1 MLDGVNIPG
10 ANSQTYSAT
19 EGGVYSVTA
28 VSGNCVSTSL
38 GFNIIEI
45 VPIITSAGN
54 EVIICPGGSIDLTSS
69 IADSYQWSLN
79 GVDIPGATSQTYTAT
94 LAGVYAVTTTIG
106 AAGTGIINTNSDFE
120 LGPGTNCGSPTD
132 YFCGNDAGQVFD
144 GIHPIWAVGNQGCV
158 GGVTNYSSAL
168 GAHSGLG
175 YVYFY
180 AGADNV
186 ESVAFPFVGGENVD
200 ICVWYSGPQ
209 GAGASGQNTANS
221 HFSLAVDGVQV
232 GPDVLVP
239 TNTGWTQHCFTVT
252 MTPGNH
258 TFGILSGGA
267 AQYSLW
273 FDDFEIS
280 TANGSCTSTS
290 QDFVLTEPLMDI
302 SSTGGA
308 TTLCNGNTIELNST
322 LADTYQWTLN
332 GVDIPGATDQ
342 VFVASEPGNYSVTTT
357 IGSCVITTS
366 EFVISEA
373 FPQEP
378 VITLSDTTGCI
389 PLIIDLS
396 HDISDVTTQW
406 IVDGVLFS
414 SNQTSQL
421 TINEIGCIDL
431 ELILT
436 STSGCEFSAEILS
449 AICVTPSPIASF
461 TTNPSVISNDQ
472 EAINFINTSEFSDY
486 YFWDF
491 GNGSSSDMENPSQN
505 FNVSDNGYQVVLTAY
520 NNEGCS
526 DTYSISL
533 VSNEV
538 GTVFVPNT
546 FTPDGDEHNQE
557 FAPTTIPG
565 LKLFSYS
572 MKIYNRWGEQV
583 FESNNINFGWDG
595 TYGPGAKQA
604 QEGVYIWKITYHD
617 QNSNERKEM
626 VGHVTL
632 LR

>member
-1 MLDGVNIPG
+1 M
-10 ANSQTYSAT
+10 
-19 EGGVYSVTA
+19 
-28 VSGNCVSTSL
+28 
-38 GFNIIEI
+38 
-45 VPIITSAGN
+45 
-54 EVIICPGGSIDLTSS
+54 TSS

-158 GGVTNYSSAL
+158 GGVTNYSSTL

-221 HFSLAVDGVQV
+221 HFSLAVDGAQV

-290 QDFVLTEPLMDI
+290 QDFVLTEPLIDI

-396 HDISDVTTQW
+396 HDISAVTTQW

-436 STSGCEFSAEILS
+436 STSGCEFSTEILS
-449 AICVTPSPIASF
+449 AICITPSPIASF

-565 LKLFSYS
+565 LKLFSYR

>member
-1 MLDGVNIPG
+1 M
-10 ANSQTYSAT
+10 
-19 EGGVYSVTA
+19 
-28 VSGNCVSTSL
+28 
-38 GFNIIEI
+38 
-45 VPIITSAGN
+45 
-54 EVIICPGGSIDLTSS
+54 
-69 IADSYQWSLN
+69 
-79 GVDIPGATSQTYTAT
+79 
-94 LAGVYAVTTTIG
+94 
-106 AAGTGIINTNSDFE
+106 
-120 LGPGTNCGSPTD
+120 
-132 YFCGNDAGQVFD
+132 
-144 GIHPIWAVGNQGCV
+144 
-158 GGVTNYSSAL
+158 
-168 GAHSGLG
+168 
-175 YVYFY
+175 
-180 AGADNV
+180 
-186 ESVAFPFVGGENVD
+186 
-200 ICVWYSGPQ
+200 
-209 GAGASGQNTANS
+209 
-221 HFSLAVDGVQV
+221 
-232 GPDVLVP
+232 
-239 TNTGWTQHCFTVT
+239 
-252 MTPGNH
+252 
-258 TFGILSGGA
+258 
-267 AQYSLW
+267 
-273 FDDFEIS
+273 
-280 TANGSCTSTS
+280 
-290 QDFVLTEPLMDI
+290 
-302 SSTGGA
+302 
-308 TTLCNGNTIELNST
+308 CNGNTIELNST

-396 HDISDVTTQW
+396 HDISGVTTQW

-436 STSGCEFSAEILS
+436 SASGCEFFAEILS

-583 FESNNINFGWDG
+583 FESNNIDFGWDG

-626 VGHVTL
+626 TGHVTL